1 MLLYGQQVG
10 GVLEGS
16 IMGYIFYENTAME
29 GWRAE
34 KKRILRH
41 DGGGERGGA
50 GDRGGGAGARG
61 MMAAAG

>member
-1 MLLYGQQVG
+1 
-10 GVLEGS
+10 
-16 IMGYIFYENTAME
+16 MGYILAKIVALE

-50 GDRGGGAGARG
+50 GDRGGGAASWG
-61 MMAAAG
+61 MMAAAGWFGTF